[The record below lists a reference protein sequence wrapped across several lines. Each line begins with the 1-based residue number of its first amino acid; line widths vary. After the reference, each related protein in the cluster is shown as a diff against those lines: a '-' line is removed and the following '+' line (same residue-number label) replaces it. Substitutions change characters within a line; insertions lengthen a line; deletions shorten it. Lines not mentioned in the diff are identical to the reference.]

1 MHRRTVLSLILALV
15 ASLVPLMAPVQ
26 PATADHC
33 HPIIT
38 QPEYMGKVPTGQEVL
53 GFELGS
59 QEVTT
64 AESDTYLQAV
74 DDASDRVVTGTL
86 ATSQEGRPL
95 RYAIV
100 GTQKNVTD
108 KGLQN
113 IRQNAQAL
121 QNPHLSAADARKIV
135 ADSPAILWIASNVH
149 GGEESGTDASL
160 VVLYD
165 LADRK
170 DCAARRILDNS
181 IVVLLPV
188 QNPDGREADTRR
200 NHYGFDM
207 NRDWF
212 ARTQPETDGKV
223 RFLRKYP
230 GPLFIDAHEMGA
242 ETYFFPPNADPI
254 YHEIT
259 DESVDWINN
268 TYGAAMAAE
277 FERQGIPYFN
287 RDIYD
292 LFYMGYGDTVPSTG
306 FISAGMTFEKHNGD
320 PIEQRTYEQ
329 YVTKWISLS
338 QGAENRGSILRR
350 WHNAYVEAFEQGQA
364 GKLEPNEIVN
374 PGNEVITEVPNR
386 RVRHYFIPN
395 EDPVKA
401 DEVQALVR
409 RLVRMDVKV
418 YRLTRPLTVPDYHE
432 YAGSDEAT
440 TLRRGT
446 YWVPMAQAQKHWVQ
460 AMLNEDTYTPFPYFY
475 DVTAWSS
482 PLLMNLS
489 GGYSSVKL
497 NPRARLIRQMS
508 EPPGPEIPAEIP
520 TIAVYQISDVSSS
533 SIESTGW
540 LRWLLEKK
548 WGLTYQDITAT
559 EIAGGALAGVDVLLV
574 PNGSA
579 QTAYDDLAE
588 QGRQAIVDWVNGGG
602 RYVGWR
608 RGGAPLASM
617 IGIST
622 AQFAEPTSDVPGSL
636 FHVAMDEAGPL
647 ATAVGPFAWAF
658 YEYDVV
664 MTAADPADVAVSFP
678 AASSPDWFVSGFA
691 DGEEELS
698 ETAAVIDEAVG
709 LGRSIV
715 FSFEPNFRGF
725 TDGTQQVVW
734 NALLGPD
741 PAPVRAPRAGS
752 AARSDDEAAAR
763 ASALRLARDGTSAI
777 RLSVRPSD
785 AGAASA
791 ILGRHTDNFSI
802 DRSAGRVSFVI
813 ANPRGLTAE
822 EHPFARDIASALVRA
837 DVATIAF
844 KTP

>member
-1 MHRRTVLSLILALV
+1 MRRKIALSLTIAFS
-15 ASLVPLMAPVQ
+15 ASLLTMFSPTQ
-26 PATADHC
+26 QATADHC
-33 HPIIT
+33 HPIME
-38 QPEYMGKVPTGQEVL
+38 PPRYMNEVPTGEEVL

-64 AESDTYLQAV
+64 AQSDAYLQAV
-74 DDASDRVVTGTL
+74 DEASDRVVTGTL

-95 RYAIV
+95 RYAVI
-100 GTQKNVTD
+100 GNKNNVTD
-108 KGLQN
+108 EGLRR
-113 IRQNAQAL
+113 IRQDVQAL
-121 QNPHLSAADARKIV
+121 RDPHLSNGQARRIV
-135 ADSPAILWIASNVH
+135 ASSPAILWVASNVH

-242 ETYFFPPNADPI
+242 DDYFFPPNADPV

-259 DESVDWINN
+259 DESIDWINN
-268 TYGAAMAAE
+268 TYGAAMARE

-306 FISAGMTFEKHNGD
+306 FISAGMTFEKSSGD

-329 YVTKWISLS
+329 YVTQWISLS
-338 QGAENRGSILRR
+338 QGAQHRKSILTR
-350 WHNAYVEAFEQGQA
+350 WHNAWVEAFEQGVA
-364 GKLEPNEIVN
+364 GTLEPNKIIN
-374 PGNEVITEVPNR
+374 PGNEVETEVPET
-386 RVRHYFIPN
+386 RVRHYFIRN
-395 EDPVKA
+395 EDPTKA
-401 DEVQALVR
+401 DEVQELVR
-409 RLVRMDVKV
+409 RLIRMDVKV
-418 YRLTRPLTVPDYHE
+418 YRLSRPLVVPNYHE
-432 YAGSDEAT
+432 YAQSNAT
-440 TLRRGT
+440 ATLPPGT

-475 DVTAWSS
+475 DVTAWSN

-489 GGYSSVKL
+489 GGFAGANLQPDATRVRRMAK
-497 NPRARLIRQMS
+497 PG
-508 EPPGPEIPAEIP
+508 GPEVPAEVP
-520 TIAVYQISDVSSS
+520 TIAVYQISTSSTS

-540 LRWLLEKK
+540 LRWLFEKK
-548 WGLTYQDITAT
+548 WELPYRDITAT
-559 EIAGGALAGVDVLLV
+559 EIAAGGLATVDVLIV
-574 PNGSA
+574 PNGVA
-579 QTAYDDLAE
+579 QTAYNDLGP
-588 QGRQAIVDWVNGGG
+588 QGRQAIVDWVNTGG
-602 RYVGWR
+602 RYIGWR

-636 FHVAMDEAGPL
+636 FHVEVDQTSPL
-647 ATAVGPFAWAF
+647 AAAVGALAWSF
-658 YEYDVV
+658 YEYDLV
-664 MTAADPADVAVSFP
+664 MTAADPADVVVKYPNS
-678 AASSPDWFVSGFA
+678 ASPNWFVSGFA
-691 DGEEELS
+691 DGEEELGD
-698 ETAAVIDEAVG
+698 TAAVIDEAVG

-725 TDGTQQVVW
+725 TDGTQQLVW
-734 NALLGPD
+734 NAVLGPNPV
-741 PAPVRAPRAGS
+741 PAPAPRAG
-752 AARSDDEAAAR
+752 AAVRADDEAAAR
-763 ASALRLARDGTSAI
+763 ASALKLLRDASAI

-785 AGAASA
+785 AGEATA
-791 ILGRHTDNFSI
+791 IVDRYTDDYTVQRSPGRI
-802 DRSAGRVSFVI
+802 SFAI
-813 ANPRGLTAE
+813 ANRRGLSAD
-822 EHPFARDIASALVRA
+822 EHPFAREIARDLFEA
-837 DVATIAF
+837 DLATIAF

>member
-1 MHRRTVLSLILALV
+1 MRRKTALSLTIAFV
-15 ASLVPLMAPVQ
+15 ASLLTMFSPIQ
-26 PATADHC
+26 RATADHC
-33 HPIIT
+33 HPIT
-38 QPEYMGKVPTGQEVL
+38 EPPRYMNKVPTGEEVL

-64 AESDTYLQAV
+64 AQSDAYLQAV

-95 RYAIV
+95 RYAII
-100 GTQKNVTD
+100 GNKKNVTD
-108 KGLQN
+108 DGLRR
-113 IRQNAQAL
+113 IRQDVKALRDPYLSNGQA
-121 QNPHLSAADARKIV
+121 RRIV
-135 ADSPAILWIASNVH
+135 ASSPAILWVASNVH

-242 ETYFFPPNADPI
+242 DDYFFPPNADPV

-259 DESVDWINN
+259 DESIDWINN
-268 TYGAAMAAE
+268 TYGAAMARE

-306 FISAGMTFEKHNGD
+306 FISAGMTFEKSSGD

-329 YVTKWISLS
+329 YVTQWISLS
-338 QGAENRGSILRR
+338 QGARHRKSILTR
-350 WHNAYVEAFEQGQA
+350 WHNAWVEAFEQGVA
-364 GKLEPNEIVN
+364 GRLEPNKIIN
-374 PGNEVITEVPNR
+374 PGNEVETEVPET
-386 RVRHYFIPN
+386 RVRHYFIRN
-395 EDPVKA
+395 EDPTKA
-401 DEVQALVR
+401 DEVQELVR
-409 RLVRMDVKV
+409 RLIRMDVKV
-418 YRLTRPLTVPDYHE
+418 YRLSRPVVVPNYHE
-432 YAGSDEAT
+432 YAQSNAT
-440 TLRRGT
+440 TTLPPGT

-475 DVTAWSS
+475 DVTAWSN

-489 GGYSSVKL
+489 GGFTGANLQPNATRVRRMAK
-497 NPRARLIRQMS
+497 PD
-508 EPPGPEIPAEIP
+508 GPEVPAEVP
-520 TIAVYQISDVSSS
+520 TVAVYQISTSSTS

-540 LRWLLEKK
+540 LRWLFERK
-548 WGLTYQDITAT
+548 WELPYRDITAS
-559 EIAGGALAGVDVLLV
+559 EIAAGGLATVDVLIV
-574 PNGSA
+574 PHGEA
-579 QTAYDDLAE
+579 QTAYDDLGP
-588 QGRQAIVDWVNGGG
+588 QGRQAIVDWVNTGG
-602 RYVGWR
+602 RYIGWR

-636 FHVAMDEAGPL
+636 FHVDVDQTSPL
-647 ATAVGPFAWAF
+647 AAAVGALAWSF
-658 YEYDVV
+658 YEYDLV
-664 MTAADPADVAVSFP
+664 MMAADPADVVVKYPNS
-678 AASSPDWFVSGFA
+678 ASPNWFVSGFA
-691 DGEEELS
+691 DGEEELGD
-698 ETAAVIDEAVG
+698 TAAVIDEAVG

-725 TDGTQQVVW
+725 TDGTQQLVW
-734 NALLGPD
+734 NAVLGPNPV
-741 PAPVRAPRAGS
+741 PAHAPRAG
-752 AARSDDEAAAR
+752 AAVRADDEAAAR
-763 ASALRLARDGTSAI
+763 VSTLKLLRDASAI

-785 AGAASA
+785 AGEATAIVDRYTDDYTVQRSPGRISFAIANRRGLSA
-791 ILGRHTDNFSI
+791 DEH
-802 DRSAGRVSFVI
+802 SFV
-813 ANPRGLTAE
+813 RDL
-822 EHPFARDIASALVRA
+822 ARDLVEA